1 MFNSREYLTLLKAK
15 LRRFSRSQEEWKRF
29 LETSS
34 RMYKY
39 GFKESVSIFAQKPNA
54 TACAEIKTWKKATN
68 RRVIRTSE
76 AIGLVYSTDNVN
88 VTSIRYVFDI
98 TNTVKVNEQS
108 KTPYFWQIDNT
119 SEERVYNE
127 LKQAYGV
134 TDAINLEEAIKKIV
148 NERITYLTKD
158 VQSNIIK
165 SVEGSA
171 AEELD
176 EFALSAVCERF
187 ASESA
192 TYAILHRCGI
202 EYDADFSDIFN
213 FDTVNAITAV
223 GDIINQTSEEV
234 LRSIEKTMKAIL
246 KEEYYERIRETARND
261 NKSDRRRGDNIQ
273 IRQGN
278 GNISSVLGRTGGDD
292 RHRQVRQDEA
302 EIPQRA
308 ETDTDDVQSA
318 DDKRRAGTVPADSE
332 RTMHTQSDGLRGEE
346 QREVRSDGRIAEQ
359 QSARMDENLQHAES
373 NGGRTG
379 TAGDNLRSV
388 TEEADEYNDVT
399 AEADAPAVVLS
410 DSLTSDEIKSVL
422 LYDRWL
428 KHSKNEITGFFL
440 SAADIQSKAEYL
452 RDSYNND
459 YTEII
464 IGEERYGYHNEING
478 LEIWKGPTYF
488 SMTADM
494 HLSWTDVAGI
504 IDDMITAH
512 EYLSADE
519 LDREQT
525 DYVDIEPQKEENDEQ
540 LTFFEMNLPA
550 VTENSVLPV
559 ENIKSEHFDNLL
571 RLGSIKN
578 RNNRQTI
585 IAYFKKPG
593 HTAQERADFLKS
605 QYLTQYRNEDINDTA
620 YGIKSLDNKLSAY
633 FSESGITL
641 KAGDSVFSVGG
652 KSESISWT
660 EATDRIQKMLDEGTY
675 APQTVID
682 ASAEIEAKQ
691 TADSMWELWRDQNE
705 DSNIRLD
712 VDDSDFTHTSET
724 IGYIAEKLLHDRKW
738 LEKTANAF
746 MRYAYEWQADRSV
759 QRFNCFVYNP
769 VTVSAELSDLLKE
782 EINYTAQEYVP
793 FPATPYINTDHIEMY
808 FRKHGHIEG
817 AKGKIRE
824 YFTSHV
830 DTKAQVT
837 YLKSIYGNS
846 GCMTGEFD
854 FNAISSKGKGAEF
867 KISVDGITVEKKN
880 VSWEDCA
887 KTIFRSI
894 KNDRYTK
901 PSFVA

>member
-1 MFNSREYLTLLKAK
+1 MLTSKQYHDLLKAK
-15 LRRFSRSQEEWKRF
+15 LKRFSRSQEEWKKF

-98 TNTVKVNEQS
+98 SNTVKVNEQS
-108 KTPYFWQIDNT
+108 KTPYFWTIDDT
-119 SEERVYNE
+119 CEERVYNE

-148 NERITYLTKD
+148 RERIAYLTKD

-187 ASESA
+187 ACESA

-202 EYDADFSDIFN
+202 EYDADFSDIYN

-261 NKSDRRRGDNIQ
+261 NESDRRRGDNIQ

-278 GNISSVLGRTGGDD
+278 GNISSVLGYEGGED

-318 DDKRRAGTVPADSE
+318 DDKRRAGAAPADSE
-332 RTMHTQSDGLRGEE
+332 RAVYQQSVGIRGEE
-346 QREVRSDGRIAEQ
+346 QGEVRSDGRIAEQ
-359 QSARMDENLQHAES
+359 QSARMDENLQFAE
-373 NGGRTG
+373 NDGGG
-379 TAGDNLRSV
+379 TDTEGDNLRSV
-388 TEEADEYNDVT
+388 TEEADEYNDMT

-422 LYDRWL
+422 LYERYL

-504 IDDMITAH
+504 IDDMIKAH

-550 VTENSVLPV
+550 VTESSVLPV

-578 RNNRQTI
+578 RNSRQTI

-593 HTAQERADFLKS
+593 HTAQERANFLKS
-605 QYLTQYRNEDINDTA
+605 QYLTHYREEINDTA
-620 YGIKSLDNKLSAY
+620 FGIKSLDNKLSAY

-641 KAGDSVFSVGG
+641 KAGDSVFSIGG
-652 KSESISWT
+652 KSESI
-660 EATDRIQKMLDEGTY
+660 
-675 APQTVID
+675 TVTCI
-682 ASAEIEAKQ
+682 
-691 TADSMWELWRDQNE
+691 T
-705 DSNIRLD
+705 
-712 VDDSDFTHTSET
+712 V
-724 IGYIAEKLLHDRKW
+724 
-738 LEKTANAF
+738 KTA
-746 MRYAYEWQADRSV
+746 
-759 QRFNCFVYNP
+759 
-769 VTVSAELSDLLKE
+769 
-782 EINYTAQEYVP
+782 
-793 FPATPYINTDHIEMY
+793 
-808 FRKHGHIEG
+808 
-817 AKGKIRE
+817 
-824 YFTSHV
+824 
-830 DTKAQVT
+830 
-837 YLKSIYGNS
+837 
-846 GCMTGEFD
+846 
-854 FNAISSKGKGAEF
+854 
-867 KISVDGITVEKKN
+867 
-880 VSWEDCA
+880 
-887 KTIFRSI
+887 
-894 KNDRYTK
+894 
-901 PSFVA
+901 